1 MMLFNIF
8 MRHHGVVTLVMENVL
23 ATEVDSLVKSL
34 NALNNDGEVYY
45 KVPVDNRRS
54 QERQ

>member
-34 NALNNDGEVYY
+34 NALNDDGEVYY